1 MNKLIII
8 LGLLLGTSTAQA
20 QFAFNGQHSYDGEHK
35 NELAG
40 YVMGGTNVVCGG
52 FGGLEVS
59 YRRHFDDHWHA
70 GADAQAQFG
79 KQLYSADV
87 QGGYHLKFGW
97 SDFFLDGK
105 FVYNKYHRWNA
116 KETIGNLSLMWE
128 MPYFYLRVGESLI
141 HYKVNT
147 LGYTEP
153 LTFTFGFGVN
163 IRPRWYH
170 WNLGLFFRNYDDFY
184 YENWNINWGLHF
196 YTPAPFV
203 KSAKLFGEFNIRPAG
218 SMSQLASKY
227 ETSGKLGLKY
237 VW

>member
-1 MNKLIII
+1 
-8 LGLLLGTSTAQA
+8 
-20 QFAFNGQHSYDGEHK
+20 
-35 NELAG
+35 
-40 YVMGGTNVVCGG
+40 
-52 FGGLEVS
+52 
-59 YRRHFDDHWHA
+59 
-70 GADAQAQFG
+70 
-79 KQLYSADV
+79 
-87 QGGYHLKFGW
+87 
-97 SDFFLDGK
+97 
-105 FVYNKYHRWNA
+105 
-116 KETIGNLSLMWE
+116 MWE

-163 IRPRWYH
+163 IRPRWYN
-170 WNLGLFFRNYDDFY
+170 WNLGLFFRNHDDFY

-196 YTPAPFV
+196 YTPAPFI
-203 KSAKLFGEFNIRPAG
+203 KNTKLFGEFNIRPAG